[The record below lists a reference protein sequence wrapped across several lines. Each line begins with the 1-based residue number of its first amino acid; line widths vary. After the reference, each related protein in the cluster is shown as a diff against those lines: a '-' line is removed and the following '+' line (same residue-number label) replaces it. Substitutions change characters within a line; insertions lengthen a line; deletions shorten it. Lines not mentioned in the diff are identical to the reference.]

1 MAWAD
6 KLLLFSAG
14 YNTNAR
20 SGYHI
25 RYGKK
30 CYVVWIKTT

>member
-14 YNTNAR
+14 YNKNALP
-20 SGYHI
+20 GYHI